1 MSAKTILIC
10 LFTASLL
17 VLGGIL
23 WHNATPVAEA
33 TAAAPSPPMILVAT
47 QRLATGTL
55 LRAQDVKWQTW
66 SDPVTPGMVVRP
78 TTDDGKLNLDAD
90 AHILADE
97 YGAVVRDSI
106 DADRPIT
113 ADAIVKPGDRGF
125 LAAVL
130 SPGYRAIT
138 ISVTAVSGAAG
149 LIFPGDHVDLILTQ
163 TFKQGEEPLARR
175 SVAETIGSDMRVVAI
190 DQQVRQVA
198 RDPAEKRGDV
208 ARTVTLE
215 ALPRQAEMIDVAAE
229 LGTLSLILRSVP
241 RQTDDSAATAAGA
254 LASAQPVQPIWADDV
269 SPALRPSVK
278 DQPARTVSAPIHI
291 IRGGT
296 IEEWKR

>member
-1 MSAKTILIC
+1 MNAKTILIG

-23 WHNATPVAEA
+23 WHNTSPVAEA
-33 TAAAPSPPMILVAT
+33 TAAAPPAPMVLVAT

-55 LRAQDVKWQTW
+55 LRAQDVKWETW
-66 SDPVTPGMVVRP
+66 NLPVATGMVIRP
-78 TTDDGKLNLDAD
+78 TSVDGKLTLDAD
-90 AHILADE
+90 EHILSDV
-97 YGAVVRDSI
+97 YGAVVSDSI
-106 DADRPIT
+106 EADRPIT

-198 RDPAEKRGDV
+198 RDPAEKKGDI

-229 LGTLSLILRSVP
+229 LGTLSLTLRSVP
-241 RQTDDSAATAAGA
+241 REDEDSSASAAAA
-254 LASAQPVQPIWADDV
+254 SDQPIQPIWADDV
-269 SPALRPSVK
+269 SHALRPTAK
-278 DQPARTVSAPIHI
+278 TEPTAATVAGPIHI
-291 IRGGT
+291 IRGGVL
-296 IEEWKR
+296 EDWKR